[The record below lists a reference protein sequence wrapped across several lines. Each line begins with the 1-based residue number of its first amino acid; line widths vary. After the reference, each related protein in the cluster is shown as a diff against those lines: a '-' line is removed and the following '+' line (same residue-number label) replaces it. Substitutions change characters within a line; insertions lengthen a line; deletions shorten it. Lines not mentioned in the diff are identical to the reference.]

1 MAKKKNCWCSQ
12 FKNHSFAKDSVI
24 FRFYYM
30 WAFEKM
36 NNEIIII
43 WFIESKKDGIELK
56 FIFPL
61 NLLNEMINHSA
72 VYNYFVHSDTQ
83 LEKD

>member
-1 MAKKKNCWCSQ
+1 M
-12 FKNHSFAKDSVI
+12 
-24 FRFYYM
+24 
-30 WAFEKM
+30 
-36 NNEIIII
+36 II

>member
-1 MAKKKNCWCSQ
+1 
-12 FKNHSFAKDSVI
+12 
-24 FRFYYM
+24 M

-36 NNEIIII
+36 NNEIMII
-43 WFIESKKDGIELK
+43 WFIESKTDRIELK

>member
-1 MAKKKNCWCSQ
+1 MQSVYSFLKITALLRIQLYFNFIACEHLKNMS
-12 FKNHSFAKDSVI
+12 
-24 FRFYYM
+24 
-30 WAFEKM
+30 
-36 NNEIIII
+36 NEMMII
-43 WFIESKKDGIELK
+43 WFTESKTDRIELK